1 MLSLNSYNIKK
12 IESDIM
18 DNELIEEVHIMK
30 NHSEGTE
37 RIYKHAVKKYTEFCG
52 MSLTEL
58 LEEEEA
64 EEDAGIKWKKRK
76 LKRRLL
82 TFRQY
87 LLDNFSLNTVKAM
100 FTPILVIYRY
110 YEIELFELPQI
121 NKKAANTT
129 APIQFETISGNNS
142 R

>member
-1 MLSLNSYNIKK
+1 
-12 IESDIM
+12 
-18 DNELIEEVHIMK
+18 
-30 NHSEGTE
+30 
-37 RIYKHAVKKYTEFCG
+37 
-52 MSLTEL
+52 
-58 LEEEEA
+58 
-64 EEDAGIKWKKRK
+64 
-76 LKRRLL
+76 
-82 TFRQY
+82 
-87 LLDNFSLNTVKAM
+87 M